1 MARPSDSMARCAWH
15 LADIHP
21 MARKSVEPRTI
32 SIHFVREA
40 LQAVAGRGV
49 SNEAVLRRAAIPAR
63 FLDEPLARVSPE
75 QFGVLWRTLA
85 RDLQDE
91 FFALDRHP
99 ARPGAYALLCQA
111 LLACADL
118 REALRYVCRYTSL
131 VLDGMR
137 VTLALDGETA
147 TLRLRDERARSS
159 PFAHATYF
167 MVAYGLACW
176 LIARRIP
183 ILECQL
189 AGVAPGFE
197 AEYRVMFCEH
207 IRFGSSEGVLVMPA
221 SMLSQPVAQNRETLK
236 QFLRR
241 APDVFLVKY
250 RNTDSLAAQV
260 RAKLRAIAP
269 VDWPGLDGMAT
280 GLGAASSTFRRRLDA
295 EGTSFQSIKN
305 DLRRDMAITSLREGT
320 DSIESLAQS
329 LGFTEASAFHRA
341 FVKWTGMRPSD
352 YRRGAL
358 PGPLTIQ

>member
-1 MARPSDSMARCAWH
+1 MSRR
-15 LADIHP
+15 
-21 MARKSVEPRTI
+21 SVEPRTI

-40 LQAVAGRGV
+40 LEAVAGTGA
-49 SNEAVLRRAAIPAR
+49 SKDAVLRRAAIPAR

-91 FFALDRHP
+91 FFALDAHP
-99 ARPGAYALLCQA
+99 ARPGAYALLCQG
-111 LLACADL
+111 LLGCADL
-118 REALRYVCRYTSL
+118 RAALRYLCRYTSV

-137 VTLALDGETA
+137 VTLEVTGDTA
-147 TLRLRDERARSS
+147 TLRLRDARSRSS

-183 ILECQL
+183 ILQCQL
-189 AGVAPGFE
+189 AGRAPDFE

-207 IRFGSSEGVLVMPA
+207 IRFGEAEGALVMPS
-221 SMLSQPVAQNRETLK
+221 SMLSQPVVQTRDTLRP
-236 QFLRR
+236 FLRR

-250 RNTDSLAAQV
+250 RNTDSLAAHV
-260 RAKLRAIAP
+260 RARLRAVSP
-269 VDWPGLDGMAT
+269 PDWPCLQTMASHLGL
-280 GLGAASSTFRRRLDA
+280 ASSTFRRRLDA
-295 EGTSFQSIKN
+295 EGTTFQAIKN
-305 DLRRDMAITSLREGT
+305 ELRRDMAISSLRDEAL
-320 DSIESLAQS
+320 SIEQLAQA

-352 YRRGAL
+352 YRRGVL
-358 PGPLTIQ
+358 PNPRGIQ